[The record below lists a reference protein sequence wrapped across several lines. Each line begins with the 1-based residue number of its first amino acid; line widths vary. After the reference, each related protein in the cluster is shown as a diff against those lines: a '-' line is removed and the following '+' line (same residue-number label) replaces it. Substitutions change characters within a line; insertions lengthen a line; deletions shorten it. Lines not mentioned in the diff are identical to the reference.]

1 MTSGPA
7 LFSRFAYPPNALG
20 YCGPSDAT
28 SLAELVVAGKP
39 ASDDLRH
46 AVTAFAGAWP
56 YLQLISAC
64 TGRDP
69 LDPAVVKAYWLGGPL
84 LEQVDRLTWGNSID
98 ERFRRRAGWDWDQI
112 TTALNAGGVP
122 SHAFH
127 VYCVYP
133 WVGLLQSG
141 AVNQALDVLD
151 RCRIRWGHV
160 VGRSNG
166 TLLVESQPLGWDGN
180 HLHLGFA
187 HIESVQP
194 PIDSE
199 VTPIEEGDLV
209 AMHWNYICQRLS
221 DNEYLHLRRYH
232 DHHMSIANGTGTAL
246 VSRLEG

>member
-1 MTSGPA
+1 LTSGPA

-28 SLAELVVAGKP
+28 LLTELVDKGDSA
-39 ASDDLRH
+39 AADLRH

-56 YLQLISAC
+56 YLQLISAS

-69 LDPAVVKAYWLGGPL
+69 LDPTVVKAYWLGSPL
-84 LEQVDRLTWGNSID
+84 LEQVDPLIWGNSID
-98 ERFRRRAGWDWDQI
+98 ERFRRRAGWDWEKI

-133 WVGLLQSG
+133 WVGLLKSG

-151 RCRIRWGHV
+151 RCRIRWGRV
-160 VGRSNG
+160 VERANG
-166 TLLVESQPLGWDGN
+166 TLLVESQPLAWDGK
-180 HLHLGFA
+180 HLHLGLE

-199 VTPIEEGDLV
+199 GPIQVGDLV

-221 DNEYLHLRRYH
+221 DNEYLYLRRYH
-232 DHHMSIANGTGTAL
+232 DHHMAIANGTGTAL